1 MSDFTNEI
9 VLRPRFEV
17 SLKEDIEQLKLV
29 FDKSAKHPFLIK
41 RLDEH
46 IYIRFKKTDTTF
58 WSPQLHLELTS
69 FEEGISKIHGVFGP
83 NPTLWTFFM
92 FLHFGIGTLFIIL
105 GVFAY
110 SNYSLGHNVT
120 YWLTGMFFLIL
131 IWFALYAFGRM
142 GKVKGQ
148 SQMSQLKDYLKEI
161 ISDFKNNGKGLG

>member
-1 MSDFTNEI
+1 MSDFANEI

-29 FDKSAKHPFLIK
+29 FDKSVKDPFLIK

-69 FEEGISKIHGVFGP
+69 FEKGISKIHGVFGP

-110 SNYSLGHNVT
+110 SNYSLGHDVT
-120 YWLTGMFFLIL
+120 YWLIGMVFLVL

-142 GKVKGQ
+142 GKVKGR
-148 SQMSQLKDYLKEI
+148 SQMSQLKGYLGEI
-161 ISDFKNNGKGLG
+161 ISDFKNNADGAD

>member
-1 MSDFTNEI
+1 MSDFANEI

-29 FDKSAKHPFLIK
+29 FDKSSKDPFLIK

-69 FEEGISKIHGVFGP
+69 FEKGISKIHGVFGP

-110 SNYSLGHNVT
+110 SNYSLGHDVT
-120 YWLTGMFFLIL
+120 YWLTGMFFLVL

-142 GKVKGQ
+142 GKVKGR
-148 SQMSQLKDYLKEI
+148 SQMSQLKDYLREI
-161 ISDFKNNGKGLG
+161 ISDFKNNGKGAD

>member
-1 MSDFTNEI
+1 MSDLANEI

-17 SLKEDIEQLKLV
+17 SLRADIEALKSV
-29 FDKSAKHPFLIK
+29 FDQSQQDKFLIK

-46 IYIRFKKTDTTF
+46 IYIRFKKMDTTF

-69 FEEGISKIHGVFGP
+69 FEKGVSKIHGVFGP

-92 FLHFGIGTLFIIL
+92 FLHFGVGTLFIIL

-110 SNYSLGHNVT
+110 SNYSLGHDITFWMVGMVF
-120 YWLTGMFFLIL
+120 LTL

-142 GKVKGQ
+142 GRSKGQ
-148 SQMSQLKDYLKEI
+148 PQMNQLKNYLRELIQDYQKP
-161 ISDFKNNGKGLG
+161 

>member
-46 IYIRFKKTDTTF
+46 IYIRFKKADTTF

-110 SNYSLGHNVT
+110 SNYSLGHDVT
-120 YWLTGMFFLIL
+120 YWLAGMFFLVL
-131 IWFALYAFGRM
+131 LWFALYAFGRM
-142 GKVKGQ
+142 GKVKGRT
-148 SQMSQLKDYLKEI
+148 QMSQLKDYLREI
-161 ISDFKNNGKGLG
+161 ISDFKKNGKA

>member
-1 MSDFTNEI
+1 MSDLANEI

-17 SLKEDIEQLKLV
+17 SLRADIEALKSV
-29 FDKSAKHPFLIK
+29 FDQSQQDKFLIK

-46 IYIRFKKTDTTF
+46 IYIRFKKMDTSF

-69 FEEGISKIHGVFGP
+69 FEKGVSKIHGVFGP

-92 FLHFGIGTLFIIL
+92 FLHFGVGTLFIIL

-110 SNYSLGHNVT
+110 SNYSLGHDITFWMVGMVF
-120 YWLTGMFFLIL
+120 LTL

-142 GKVKGQ
+142 GRSKGQ
-148 SQMSQLKDYLKEI
+148 PQMNQLKNYLRELIQDYQKP
-161 ISDFKNNGKGLG
+161 